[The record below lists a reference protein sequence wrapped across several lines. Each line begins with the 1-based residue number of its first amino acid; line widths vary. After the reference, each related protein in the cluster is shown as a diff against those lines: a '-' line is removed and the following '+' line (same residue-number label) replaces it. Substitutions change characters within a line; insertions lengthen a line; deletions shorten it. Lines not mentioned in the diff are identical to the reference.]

1 MAGLRGEGIFRV
13 DPAEAKAVKWLGG
26 YGRIRDVKVIGDDL
40 YFITNNGDGRG
51 EKNRQTTG
59 SSAYL
64 CLTSKHDSL
73 SSCV

>member
-1 MAGLRGEGIFRV
+1 MAGLRGEGGFRV

-51 EKNRQTTG
+51 EKKTDR
-59 SSAYL
+59 
-64 CLTSKHDSL
+64 
-73 SSCV
+73 

>member
-1 MAGLRGEGIFRV
+1 MSSIWPGCGERGFSWV

-51 EKNRQTTG
+51 EKKQTDDR
-59 SSAYL
+59 L
-64 CLTSKHDSL
+64 IRVPLPDQ
-73 SSCV
+73 